1 MSESYI
7 NVSFLRVDYKEP
19 IIIQV
24 KDNMMFAEMALKYLE
39 IAEINQIKVD
49 PKFIFNTHELT
60 MLSFKSL
67 ADLGIINGTKIYVVF
82 GKDEEEK
89 LLKMKKDEDEKN
101 KIYEKQ
107 KEFRSKG
114 AFDNYNKENPKVI
127 LEDMCIIGTIMKKE
141 ILEEKRNNTDKF
153 IPIEE
158 ALKEKNDQPIFC
170 LGLLAQNLENLGII
184 TAIEKNQSSNE
195 HSHEALNTA
204 LHFIT
209 NGLINK
215 NKYIFSFDF
224 GEKRNN
230 ELLSNKAEQ
239 NKFNNKLRKKLSL
252 VYNIPEDKI
261 ILTNP
266 QKGRYEIQIIF
277 ETDEFNEIDIINIDK
292 FKAKC
297 KNDNDFKELCY
308 LKHIHKSLIME
319 GCKLNKN
326 TNKAILIFINIIF

>member
-107 KEFRSKG
+107 KEFRFKG

-141 ILEEKRNNTDKF
+141 ILEEKRNNNDKF

-158 ALKEKNDQPIFC
+158 ALKEKNAQPIFC
-170 LGLLAQNLENLGII
+170 LGLLAQNLENFEQVIP
-184 TAIEKNQSSNE
+184 
-195 HSHEALNTA
+195 
-204 LHFIT
+204 
-209 NGLINK
+209 NK
-215 NKYIFSFDF
+215 K
-224 GEKRNN
+224 
-230 ELLSNKAEQ
+230 
-239 NKFNNKLRKKLSL
+239 
-252 VYNIPEDKI
+252 
-261 ILTNP
+261 
-266 QKGRYEIQIIF
+266 
-277 ETDEFNEIDIINIDK
+277 
-292 FKAKC
+292 
-297 KNDNDFKELCY
+297 
-308 LKHIHKSLIME
+308 
-319 GCKLNKN
+319 
-326 TNKAILIFINIIF
+326 